1 MGLDKI
7 IFVSPQERK
16 LQEEGTVRVVSMEM
30 IGSGIG
36 PLFPPGFRFYLMK
49 NELLSFYLL
58 RLLIAPVH

>member
-1 MGLDKI
+1 
-7 IFVSPQERK
+7 
-16 LQEEGTVRVVSMEM
+16 MEM